1 MKTYQVN
8 YDVVM
13 YIPKEGVIHEY
24 KKFHMDYLHVNDD
37 SNGSESVISWE
48 KELQRKHNRPVRVR
62 SYRLLTPKNH

>member
-8 YDVVM
+8 YNVIM
-13 YIPKEGVIHEY
+13 YIPREGVIHEHL
-24 KKFHMDYLHVNDD
+24 KFHMDYLHANDD
-37 SNGSESVISWE
+37 SIRSESVISWE